1 MWIIITSHLSTSN
14 VCIECQCIHTYMA
27 LLSVL
32 FRRTKVGMRTGR
44 HGIYEQKEYTHDT
57 NSWKQANRKG
67 RCVGETK
74 TITNGFKFLFLRSFV
89 TCHERATV
97 WLFHVEASQNYC
109 VSHLNLNSRRSD
121 GDEQCKCL
129 VYNTIL
135 TWGQVQRG
143 RDKSLVVG
151 RHISIIRIWRSR
163 RQTHAV
169 LYSAYQNGGRCSA
182 PGDCR
187 SPRVAEDLER
197 SLNVLHFYTKQ
208 RDETTTARGGK
219 IPADVRRRPLGTL

>member
-14 VCIECQCIHTYMA
+14 VSIECQCIYKYMA
-27 LLSVL
+27 LLS

-44 HGIYEQKEYTHDT
+44 RWIYEQKEYTHDT

-74 TITNGFKFLFLRSFV
+74 TITNGFKFLFFRSFM
-89 TCHERATV
+89 TCHERATA
-97 WLFHVEASQNYC
+97 WLFHVAASRNYC
-109 VSHLNLNSRRSD
+109 VSHLNSRRSNSD
-121 GDEQCKCL
+121 KQCECL
-129 VYNTIL
+129 VYKTIL

-143 RDKSLVVG
+143 RDVS

-169 LYSAYQNGGRCSA
+169 LYSA
-182 PGDCR
+182 
-187 SPRVAEDLER
+187 
-197 SLNVLHFYTKQ
+197 
-208 RDETTTARGGK
+208 
-219 IPADVRRRPLGTL
+219 